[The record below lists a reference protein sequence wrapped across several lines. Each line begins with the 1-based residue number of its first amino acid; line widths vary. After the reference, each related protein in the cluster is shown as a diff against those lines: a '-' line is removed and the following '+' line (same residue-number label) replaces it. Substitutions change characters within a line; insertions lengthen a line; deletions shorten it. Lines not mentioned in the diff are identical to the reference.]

1 MSKLRVID
9 FYATWC
15 GPCKVLGPVFESI
28 MSEYPEGNEAGVEM
42 KKDNVDH
49 DDSEAGAFG
58 VRSIP
63 TIIYI
68 KDGVEVD
75 RLVCLQSKATIENK
89 IQEHLNN

>member
-28 MSEYPEGNEAGVEM
+28 MNEYPENNESGVEM
-42 KKDNVDH
+42 KKDNVD
-49 DDSEAGAFG
+49 DDNSEASAFG
-58 VRSIP
+58 IRSIP

-75 RLVCLQSKATIENK
+75 RLVGVHSKAAIESK
-89 IQEHLNN
+89 ITEHLSN